1 MDGVGA
7 SASAE
12 MNILSKTASWEASG
26 CARVGRGR
34 GKGKKRVSMGRA
46 EELAMFWD
54 GLGEG
59 HPTVL
64 FCGTKRRR
72 WLHVTLTTKTSKNT
86 RPTMSAIKKHML
98 FSPPDLFMM

>member
-1 MDGVGA
+1 MDGVQA
-7 SASAE
+7 SASAP
-12 MNILSKTASWEASG
+12 MNILPKMASWEAST
-26 CARVGRGR
+26 CALVGRGR
-34 GKGKKRVSMGRA
+34 GKRKKRVSMGRA

-64 FCGTKRRR
+64 FCGTKRQR

-98 FSPPDLFMM
+98 LSPPDLFMM